1 MFCHVWGFGYDETVR
16 RNCGFTKEDSRKL
29 QVLQN
34 KVCRM
39 KTGLGYDVSTE
50 QLMKASKDLSVHQL
64 TAYHTLVTVHKVKTS
79 HKPKYLDDRLKYKQW
94 NEDCPQRQLHKIHI
108 DQRLN
113 LARAGFIYRGGHLW
127 NQLPDELRTLSKTGQ
142 FKKRA
147 RCWVEQNVKI
157 KPG

>member
-1 MFCHVWGFGYDETVR
+1 
-16 RNCGFTKEDSRKL
+16 
-29 QVLQN
+29 
-34 KVCRM
+34 M

-50 QLMKASKDLSVHQL
+50 ELMKKSKDLSVHQL

-79 HKPKYLDDRLKYKQW
+79 HKPKYLDERLKYKTW
-94 NEDCPQRQLHKIHI
+94 NEDGHQRQLHKIHI

-113 LARAGFIYRGGHLW
+113 LSRAGFIYRGGHLW
-127 NQLPDELRTLSKTGQ
+127 NQLPDDLRALTRTGQ

-147 RCWVEQNVKI
+147 RCWVEKNVKN